1 MRVHFIS
8 IGGAVMHNLALAL
21 AKKGFTV
28 TGSDDEIYEPAT
40 SRLAA
45 AGLLPKTIGWNKD
58 NITSDIDAIVL
69 GMHAKIDNPELIQAQ
84 ELGLKI
90 YSFPEYMYE
99 QTKDKKRI
107 VVGGSHGK
115 TSTTAMILYVLK
127 HYHIDFDYLV
137 GSLIEGFDTM
147 VGISA
152 TSKIAVFEGDEYLN
166 SALDPRPKFHLY
178 KADVGIITGVSWD
191 HINVFPTYEIY
202 LKQFEIFIKGLPQ
215 NGALIYC
222 EADSEVKKTSETTPC
237 AAQLIPYTTPENN
250 VIDGITYLLVNGTSI
265 PLKVFGN
272 HNLQN
277 MMAAKFACEEAGIN
291 EMQFYE
297 AIQHFKGTAKR
308 LETIAETATSIVYR
322 DFAHAPSK
330 LQATINAVKQLHP
343 ERKLIAAYELH
354 TFSSLNKAFLP
365 HYHNTME
372 EADIKAVLFSKHALE
387 MKKMPM
393 LDTAEVAQEF
403 GEGVNVFTDKNA
415 LRTFIDEQYTGHE
428 NVLLMSSGTFDG
440 MSLDLNQPK

>member
-1 MRVHFIS
+1 
-8 IGGAVMHNLALAL
+8 
-21 AKKGFTV
+21 
-28 TGSDDEIYEPAT
+28 
-40 SRLAA
+40 
-45 AGLLPKTIGWNKD
+45 
-58 NITSDIDAIVL
+58 
-69 GMHAKIDNPELIQAQ
+69 
-84 ELGLKI
+84 
-90 YSFPEYMYE
+90 
-99 QTKDKKRI
+99 
-107 VVGGSHGK
+107 
-115 TSTTAMILYVLK
+115 
-127 HYHIDFDYLV
+127 
-137 GSLIEGFDTM
+137 
-147 VGISA
+147 
-152 TSKIAVFEGDEYLN
+152 
-166 SALDPRPKFHLY
+166 
-178 KADVGIITGVSWD
+178 
-191 HINVFPTYEIY
+191 
-202 LKQFEIFIKGLPQ
+202 
-215 NGALIYC
+215 
-222 EADSEVKKTSETTPC
+222 
-237 AAQLIPYTTPENN
+237 
-250 VIDGITYLLVNGTSI
+250 
-265 PLKVFGN
+265 
-272 HNLQN
+272 